1 MRFTKTYKNIKRLV
15 EHYSEEKNPT
25 IVRDSEKVDINL
37 YTKMYLKYEHEC
49 IKKERE
55 KEIIVK
61 E

>member
-25 IVRDSEKVDINL
+25 IERDSEKVDINL

-49 IKKERE
+49 VKKERE
-55 KEIIVK
+55 KEIIAK